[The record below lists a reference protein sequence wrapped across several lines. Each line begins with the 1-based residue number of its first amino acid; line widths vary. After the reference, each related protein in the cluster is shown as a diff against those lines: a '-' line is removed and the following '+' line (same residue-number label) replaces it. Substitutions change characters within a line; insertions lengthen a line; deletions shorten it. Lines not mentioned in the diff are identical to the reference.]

1 MTCNWRIWFDEEDVL
16 ETKVRPTQF
25 RIEKFGEKAITIR
38 LLERKGKPTFDLLL
52 SRLNALAKARKTVKA
67 AVMAGE
73 RLTDAVNAAW
83 DKAKLGEDRKNESQY
98 WAVVC
103 ERVRRRRGAL
113 RGEVVFREGRKI
125 LYTLSRSERN
135 PKLRRACIEKHG
147 SKCVVCKFDFEK
159 RYGAI
164 GKGFIHI
171 HHLKPMA
178 SVRAMHDVSVDE
190 LVPVCANCHAMLH
203 QRTPPLTPNE
213 LSDMI

>member
-1 MTCNWRIWFDEEDVL
+1 
-16 ETKVRPTQF
+16 
-25 RIEKFGEKAITIR
+25 
-38 LLERKGKPTFDLLL
+38 
-52 SRLNALAKARKTVKA
+52 
-67 AVMAGE
+67 
-73 RLTDAVNAAW
+73 
-83 DKAKLGEDRKNESQY
+83 
-98 WAVVC
+98 
-103 ERVRRRRGAL
+103 
-113 RGEVVFREGRKI
+113 
-125 LYTLSRSERN
+125 
-135 PKLRRACIEKHG
+135 
-147 SKCVVCKFDFEK
+147 VCKFDFEK